1 MVPEVSAQPQK
12 APQNENSKSE
22 SILNKL
28 SLTEAESE
36 RVEATKDCFAKQLEI
51 SDQFSYDFDK
61 YDEIK
66 ADVMSNSNDLRS
78 K

>member
-1 MVPEVSAQPQK
+1 M
-12 APQNENSKSE
+12 
-22 SILNKL
+22 NKL